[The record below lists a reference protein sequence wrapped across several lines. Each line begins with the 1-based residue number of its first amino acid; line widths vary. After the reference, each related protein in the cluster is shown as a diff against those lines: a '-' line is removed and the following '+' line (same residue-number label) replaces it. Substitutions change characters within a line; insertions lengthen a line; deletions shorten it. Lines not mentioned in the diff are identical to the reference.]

1 MMAGFG
7 VFGYFLRRIGCE
19 PAPMVLGFILG
30 PMLEEQFRRTL
41 LLSDGDFSIFLTRP
55 LSAAL
60 IGVTAFLLLLM
71 VLPNLRKSR
80 DEAFREQD

>member
-1 MMAGFG
+1 
-7 VFGYFLRRIGCE
+7 
-19 PAPMVLGFILG
+19 MVLGFILG